1 MKIVLLLF
9 ILVIIIQI
17 HFNILKFFRYLI
29 LLLVVT
35 FSSLSS
41 WAEIID
47 SKKIINKDFDVWR
60 VSCEE
65 DEMLGKMRCRL
76 FVEVTGDTTFFVIPN
91 ENNKILII
99 SKDGYYG
106 KSVFIKVDN
115 NKLLV
120 SKSLSDLKYGAVEF
134 SKTDLDLIFKQMQTG
149 KFVYLRFY
157 IKDKVSVNGYKE
169 MTVKFSL
176 NEFKNALDYYNKQIK
191 KY

>member
-29 LLLVVT
+29 LLVVAT
-35 FSSLSS
+35 FFCLSS

-76 FVEVTGDTTFFVIPN
+76 FVEVTSDTTFFVIPN

-115 NKLLV
+115 NKLLA

>member
-1 MKIVLLLF
+1 MAAT
-9 ILVIIIQI
+9 
-17 HFNILKFFRYLI
+17 FFC
-29 LLLVVT
+29 
-35 FSSLSS
+35 LSS

-106 KSVFIKVDN
+106 KSVFVKVDN
-115 NKLLV
+115 NKILA

>member
-29 LLLVVT
+29 LLVVAT
-35 FSSLSS
+35 FFCLSS

-106 KSVFIKVDN
+106 KSVFVKVDN
-115 NKLLV
+115 NKILA